1 VIDFFRRLFGKT
13 APPALTQPV
22 MSDMTTAVPAP
33 AKIPT
38 AQTIEKPAGVWS
50 PDKKFNELYV
60 KWLLSEHLGASSP
73 YVEKTILSGL
83 EKLRQSDLAA
93 SQLLPR
99 VPTVLLQVLKSLRD
113 SNVSANDLAQ
123 QISKDVSLV
132 AELLHEVNGAYY
144 SPINR
149 VTSLDSAIQLL
160 GFNGLRMLIARTA
173 FRPIIQT
180 QSGQLAKELAPVI
193 WEHSEKTSLACQLLA
208 QKTQLDSFHAFL
220 AGLLQN
226 VGLMIAFRLVDRT
239 GVTEKLPMSDSFQA
253 AFFKQALLLTLHV
266 GKQWEFPEKV
276 LLAIAKKHSDI
287 EQSSELA
294 VCLQQA
300 DQLARLRLLVNHG
313 VMTETDAVGLLPPG
327 SDLLAC
333 FHQLNKAQA

>member
-1 VIDFFRRLFGKT
+1 MIDIFRRLFGKT
-13 APPALTQPV
+13 TQPATFQPPV
-22 MSDMTTAVPAP
+22 AVV
-33 AKIPT
+33 AKIEPAT
-38 AQTIEKPAGVWS
+38 VPVPEIIEKPPEVWN
-50 PDKKFNELYV
+50 PDKKFDHLYL
-60 KWLLSEHLGASSP
+60 KWMMSNHLGAASP

-99 VPTVLLQVLKSLRD
+99 VPTVLLQVLKSLRE
-113 SNVSANDLAQ
+113 SNVSASDLAH
-123 QISKDVSLV
+123 QISKDVALV

-180 QSGQLAKELAPVI
+180 QSGKLAKELAPVI
-193 WEHSEKTSLACQLLA
+193 WEHSEKSSLACQLLA
-208 QKTQLDSFHAFL
+208 QQRQLDSFQAFL

-226 VGLMIAFRLVDRT
+226 VGLVIAFRLVDRT
-239 GVTEKLPMSDSFQA
+239 GVTEKLPMSAGFQT
-253 AFFKQALLLTLHV
+253 AFFKQAELLTLHV
-266 GKQWEFPEKV
+266 GEQWEFPEPV
-276 LLAIAKKHSDI
+276 LRAIARKHGTT
-287 EQSSELA
+287 EQASELA
-294 VCLQQA
+294 DCLQQA

-313 VMTETDAVGLLPPG
+313 VMTESDAAALLSASSGLLE
-327 SDLLAC
+327 C
-333 FHQLNKAQA
+333 FQQLNQAQA